1 MSFWLSAC
9 AGLLYVVLIACV
21 PVWCLGQDVVPDHC
35 LFIYVACQKLSL
47 FQSDNMVSYVL
58 SNHN

>member
-1 MSFWLSAC
+1 MSSWRSAC
-9 AGLLYVVLIACV
+9 AVLLYAVLTVCV
-21 PVWCLGQDVVPDHC
+21 PVRCLGQDVVPDHC
-35 LFIYVACQKLSL
+35 LFIYVACQKVSL